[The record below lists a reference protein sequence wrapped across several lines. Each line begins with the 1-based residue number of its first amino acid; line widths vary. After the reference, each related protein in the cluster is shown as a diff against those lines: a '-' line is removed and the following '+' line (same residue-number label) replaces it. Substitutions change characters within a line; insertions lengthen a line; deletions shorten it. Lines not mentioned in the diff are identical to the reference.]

1 MLKFK
6 VIWIDQES
14 EGELCAGCKEEISGK
29 KWVMMLDF
37 EDPVNFPP
45 YPINVIFCDEC
56 KNEYDGNKKN
66 SV

>member
-14 EGELCAGCKEEISGK
+14 EGELCTGCKEKIEGI

-37 EDPVNFPP
+37 DDPVNFPTIF
-45 YPINVIFCDEC
+45 PIRVM
-56 KNEYDGNKKN
+56 DGFITLYV
-66 SV
+66 STSGLL